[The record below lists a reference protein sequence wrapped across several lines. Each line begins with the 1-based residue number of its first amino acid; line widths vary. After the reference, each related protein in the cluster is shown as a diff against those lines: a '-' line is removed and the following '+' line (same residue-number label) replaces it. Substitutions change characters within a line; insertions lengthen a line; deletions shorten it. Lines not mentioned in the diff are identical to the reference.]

1 MEKRKQLLVRA
12 LQDSDENIR
21 TLAAESLERLEIRGR
36 LAFLEKV
43 FETGDKMAKL
53 RAVYALSNLRG
64 AQVVS
69 ILLKAS
75 KDEIEDVRAAAVRV
89 IGSIADKEVLPE
101 LIERLNDPSSIVER
115 VVIDAISA
123 YREPQTIVPLMQLLK
138 TSKDP
143 GVIERVLD
151 AIGRTGDKR
160 AEEAMSY
167 FAVKGNFNMRCI
179 SLRSLGYMEV

>member
-12 LQDSDENIR
+12 LQDADENIR
-21 TLAAESLERLEIRGR
+21 TLAAESLERLDIRGR
-36 LAFLEKV
+36 VDFFSKILD
-43 FETGDKMAKL
+43 TGDKMAKL

-64 AQVVS
+64 PQIVS
-69 ILLKAS
+69 ILLKAA
-75 KDEIEDVRAAAVRV
+75 KDEIEDVRAAAIRV
-89 IGSIADKEVLPE
+89 IGNIADKEVLPD
-101 LIERLNDPSSIVER
+101 LIERLNDPSAIVGR
-115 VVIDAISA
+115 VVIDAIST
-123 YREPQTIVPLMQLLK
+123 YREPQTIAPLMQLLK

-143 GVIERVLD
+143 GVLERALD

-160 AEEAMSY
+160 AEDAMSY